1 MNLDSFDSDAFEEWL
16 EDDQDSI
23 LFAVPDDY
31 GVEDLEL
38 ARAFFGR
45 SQNSNNYNFQ

>member
-31 GVEDLEL
+31 GVEDLKL